1 VNSLAGKRVLVV
13 DDEPLNLKVATRML
27 KKLSMVAIPAETG
40 RTAIDLAISEHF
52 DVVLLDVQMPELD
65 GFDTAKLMRENNITA
80 PIIAYTAHALGSDI
94 ERCLDAGM
102 NEHIAK
108 PVLLEDLEATIR
120 KVLNNV
126 K

>member
-1 VNSLAGKRVLVV
+1 MNSLAGKRVLVV

-27 KKLSMVAIPAETG
+27 KKLSMEAIPAEAG
-40 RTAIDLAISEHF
+40 QDAIDLAVSEHF
-52 DVVLLDVQMPELD
+52 DVVLLDVQMPGLD
-65 GFDTAKLMRENNITA
+65 GFETAKLMRENNITA

-94 ERCLDAGM
+94 KKCLDAGM